1 MTDLPE
7 ISVSQEFSTWATSL
21 TGVLIPKEVQ
31 NAIGNALL
39 DYAGLC
45 VSARNLDY
53 VGATIRACSAPGNCT
68 AIGHETPVDIASAA
82 LINGTAAHGEDY
94 DDTFEGTPVHTGAVI
109 MPAVLAVA
117 EQFDLSG
124 EDALRGIAVGIE
136 LMCRMALV
144 APMGVHRAGFHPTA
158 VIGAMGAAAGVS
170 AALGSTEEEMTD
182 AIGIAGSFASGII
195 EYLAEGSWTKR
206 LHAGWAA
213 QSGVRA
219 ALLGREKFVGPRT
232 IMEGEHGFFFGFS
245 SATIPNDFTKI
256 SDGLGQNWHAENIA
270 FKPYACGT
278 MTQPFIDCAIRL
290 ARQGVSPDDI
300 VSVTCKVGEGT
311 VHRLW
316 EPLSEKCNPSTAYSA
331 KFSVP
336 YCIAA
341 GIIDQAVG
349 LAQFT
354 DDRVADQAVR
364 DLANRVS
371 YEIDPENEYPANY
384 SGRLRATLKDGSE
397 KEIFQPHMRGGP
409 HEALSHDE
417 LVAKFKANVAFG
429 EWSDRAANELQS
441 FCEDLTKT
449 NNLKELGKFRSPLP
463 EATRRL
469 TEPRT

>member
-1 MTDLPE
+1 MTDFPE
-7 ISVSQEFSTWATSL
+7 TSISQEFSTWATSL
-21 TGVLIPKEVQ
+21 SHNLIPMDVQ
-31 NAIGNALL
+31 NSIGNALL

-53 VGATIRACSAPGNCT
+53 VSAMIRACSAPGNCT
-68 AIGHETPVDIASAA
+68 AIGHETPVDLASAA

-109 MPAVLAVA
+109 MPAVLTAV
-117 EQFDLSG
+117 ERFELSG
-124 EDALRGIAVGIE
+124 KDALRGIAVGTE

-170 AALGSTEEEMTD
+170 AALGSTKQEMTD

-219 ALLGREKFVGPRT
+219 ALLGREKFMGPRT
-232 IMEGEHGFFFGFS
+232 VMEGEHGFFFGFS
-245 SATIPNDFTKI
+245 SATIPNDFSKI
-256 SDGLGQNWHAENIA
+256 TEGLGQNWHAANIA

-278 MTQPFIDCAIRL
+278 MTQPFIDCAIQL
-290 ARQGVSPDDI
+290 AQQGVSPNEI
-300 VSVTCKVGEGT
+300 SSITCKVGEGT

-316 EPLSEKCNPSTAYSA
+316 EPLSEKRNPSTAYSA

-336 YCIAA
+336 YCVAA
-341 GIIDQAVG
+341 GIIDQAAG

-354 DDRVADQAVR
+354 DERVANQAVR
-364 DLANRVS
+364 NLANRVS

-384 SGRLRATLKDGSE
+384 SGHLRATLKDGSVQ
-397 KEIFQPHMRGGP
+397 EIEQPHMRGGA
-409 HEALSHDE
+409 HEALSRDE

-429 EWSDRAANELQS
+429 GWSDSAADQLQY
-441 FCEDLTKT
+441 FCEGFAEASD
-449 NNLKELGKFRSPLP
+449 LKELSKFRSP
-463 EATRRL
+463 A
-469 TEPRT
+469 

>member
-7 ISVSQEFSTWATSL
+7 TSISQEFSAWATSL
-21 TGVLIPKEVQ
+21 TSGSIPQEVQ
-31 NAIGNALL
+31 TAIGNALL

-53 VGATIRACSAPGNCT
+53 VNAMIRACSAPGNCT
-68 AIGHETPVDIASAA
+68 AIGHEAPVDVASAA

-109 MPAVLAVA
+109 MPAVLAAA
-117 EQFDLSG
+117 EKFELTG
-124 EDALRGIAVGIE
+124 EDALRGIAVGTE

-158 VIGAMGAAAGVS
+158 VIGAIGAAAGTS
-170 AALGSTEEEMTD
+170 AALGSTKQEMTD

-219 ALLGREKFVGPRT
+219 ALLGRENFKGPRT
-232 IMEGEHGFFFGFS
+232 VMEGEHGFFFGFS
-245 SATIPNDFTKI
+245 SATIPNDFSKI
-256 SDGLGQNWHAENIA
+256 TEDLGQHWHAANIA

-278 MTQPFIDCAIRL
+278 MTQPFIDCAIQL
-290 ARQGVSPDDI
+290 ARQGVSSDDI
-300 VSVTCKVGEGT
+300 VSITCKVGEGT

-316 EPLSEKCNPSTAYSA
+316 EPLSEKRNPSTAYSA

-341 GIIDQAVG
+341 GIIDQTAG

-354 DDRVADQAVR
+354 DERVADQAIR
-364 DLANRVS
+364 ELANRVS

-384 SGRLRATLKDGSE
+384 SGHLRATLKDGRVR
-397 KEIFQPHMRGGP
+397 EIEQPHMRGGAR
-409 HEALSHDE
+409 EALSREE
-417 LVAKFKANVAFG
+417 LVAKFRANVAFG
-429 EWSDRAANELQS
+429 GWSDRAADQLQS
-441 FCEDLTKT
+441 YCESLLQAE
-449 NNLKELGKFRSPLP
+449 NLKDLSQFRAP
-463 EATRRL
+463 AQ
-469 TEPRT
+469 